1 MSNNERAAV
10 ITGTGMSQ
18 VGRRLMRDPLEL
30 TLDACIAAVED
41 AGLTLQDIDGLS
53 TYPGMGGPQGFSGA
67 GAIAVHDALRLET
80 IRSVR
85 GAVRNREIEDGSEL
99 DDGGIERVIR
109 SLVKQRTDAI
119 EQYGAAGRS
128 DLVDKETSERDIL
141 LAYLPAAP
149 DAADVE
155 RVVAEV
161 IAEGI
166 ETDTELRIL
175 RELGVRYGQGY
186 YFGAALSGSD

>member
-1 MSNNERAAV
+1 MSLRA
-10 ITGTGMSQ
+10 
-18 VGRRLMRDPLEL
+18 RLDTDMK
-30 TLDACIAAVED
+30 DAMK
-41 AGLTLQDIDGLS
+41 S
-53 TYPGMGGPQGFSGA
+53 R
-67 GAIAVHDALRLET
+67 DALRLET

-161 IAEGI
+161 IAEGGATGPRDMGKVMRPVL
-166 ETDTELRIL
+166 ERL
-175 RELGVRYGQGY
+175 
-186 YFGAALSGSD
+186 GAAADGKRVSEAVKRLLAGGG